1 LQFVGQVLYNISGR
15 RIFSYPEEKD
25 GFDLPEKYKVQK
37 DKPSRFGEEQEREE
51 GGGERERRESDE
63 TAVGQSTSR
72 SNEDQDQS
80 RNGKDQ
86 NQKDG
91 KEKDGKEGKDGEK
104 EGKDGKDDTIMVDWY
119 SDDDPENPQN
129 WYVPPPPIKTF
140 NPHQLPPPHLLPHQP
155 LPDIS

>member
-51 GGGERERRESDE
+51 GGGERERERRESDE
-63 TAVGQSTSR
+63 TAVGQSR
-72 SNEDQDQS
+72 SNEDQS
-80 RNGKDQ
+80 KNAKAE
-86 NQKDG
+86 
-91 KEKDGKEGKDGEK
+91 EKDGKNGKDGEK
-104 EGKDGKDDTIMVDWY
+104 DGKDGDGKKDDTIMVDWY